1 MRDLP
6 QLRPQQATRANRL
19 IEQSQHLIEH
29 SHTLR
34 EQSRQLR
41 AFFRKISE
49 QAGRAVTGRGA
60 EAAGLRQGAAPRRML
75 SVQWRQPRPA
85 GCAGST
91 RPAATSAAQVVS
103 PRATAFRCRV

>member
-34 EQSRQLR
+34 EESRQLR
-41 AFFRKISE
+41 AHFRKVCE
-49 QAGRAVTGRGA
+49 QAA
-60 EAAGLRQGAAPRRML
+60 L
-75 SVQWRQPRPA
+75 SVPRPA
-85 GCAGST
+85 PGG
-91 RPAATSAAQVVS
+91 
-103 PRATAFRCRV
+103 

>member
-1 MRDLP
+1 MRDLSRP
-6 QLRPQQATRANRL
+6 RPQQATRANKL
-19 IEQSQHLIEH
+19 IGQSLHLIER

-41 AFFRKISE
+41 AFFRKIWE
-49 QAGRAVTGRGA
+49 QAGHAVTGRGA
-60 EAAGLRQGAAPRRML
+60 EAAGLRQGAVPRREP

-103 PRATAFRCRV
+103 PRATACLCRV